1 MLLIGRGGLYY
12 FPFIAFGLLRLQS
25 MRLMPFIPNGSKI
38 AIEGRWTTGDYT
50 DKDGNKHYT
59 NACTVERMEFVE
71 SKKNA
76 DAPANVPPAT
86 EPRYVPEGFSELDD
100 IPF

>member
-1 MLLIGRGGLYY
+1 
-12 FPFIAFGLLRLQS
+12 